1 MAVGKLAKSVMGL
14 ADEFMEG
21 AAKGIGD
28 AGTIKAS
35 VNKMKSNMTK
45 GQVQRL
51 SKALNKTDDAAKAVS
66 KSQAYMKNTRNAV
79 VNTIKQTANNSPEA
93 QRVLK
98 MKNAMPLNP
107 ARKANLVGF
116 GKTDRIAGIQNATLM
131 NRVGDAVGGGFKDTY
146 TGLKSGRGLARSL
159 SDAYMDGDK
168 LRGGR
173 AIGTFMAA
181 SAAGRIAT
189 GGGLYKDRNGSTN
202 IIGVPFI

>member
-45 GQVQRL
+45 GQIKKL
-51 SKALNKTDDAAKAVS
+51 KAFGNSAGDAAKAVS
-66 KSQAYMKNTRNAV
+66 RSQAYTKSTKTAAANAFKQAGKDDLAKKVSNMKGMPIT
-79 VNTIKQTANNSPEA
+79 KA
-93 QRVLK
+93 QKSGLT
-98 MKNAMPLNP
+98 
-107 ARKANLVGF
+107 GF
-116 GKTDRIAGIQNATLM
+116 GKADRVAGIQNATLM
-131 NRVGDAVGGGFKDTY
+131 NKVGDAVAGGFKDTY
-146 TGLKSGRGLARSL
+146 TGLKSGRGLSRSL

-173 AIGTFMAA
+173 VVGSFMAA
-181 SAAGRIAT
+181 SAGARIAT

>member
-45 GQVQRL
+45 GQIKKL
-51 SKALNKTDDAAKAVS
+51 KAFGKS
-66 KSQAYMKNTRNAV
+66 KSNAGQAIAKSTQKLHQTSTIKNAV
-79 VNTIKQTANNSPEA
+79 VRPNANF
-93 QRVLK
+93 
-98 MKNAMPLNP
+98 
-107 ARKANLVGF
+107 RKGLASVGDTVRE
-116 GKTDRIAGIQNATLM
+116 KGIQNATLM
-131 NRVGDAVGGGFKDTY
+131 NKVGDAVAGGFKDTY
-146 TGLKSGRGLARSL
+146 TGLKSGRGLTRSL

-173 AIGTFMAA
+173 VVGSFMAA